1 MSRRERLLLLA
12 FYVVVLVGLGAVW
25 PGPAV
30 LGAVAGGV
38 AGVLLSGRLRRLSRK
53 VDAKIGA
60 EVATTT
66 GFAPRRVAV
75 RAGTHLVVLAGLF
88 LTTIFLPFIGGPLY
102 AASAAA
108 VTAVSATVTAARL
121 RP

>member
-25 PGPAV
+25 PGPAA
-30 LGAVAGGV
+30 LGAVAGAV
-38 AGVLLSGRLRRLSRK
+38 AGVVLSGRLRRLSRK

-75 RAGTHLVVLAGLF
+75 RAATHLVVLGALF
-88 LTTIFLPFIGGPLY
+88 VTTIFLPFIGGPLY

-108 VTAVSATVTAARL
+108 VTAVAGTVTAARL